1 MKQKLRHITLF
12 ATVLNFLSKCAA
24 SKGQNIIVSYSY
36 DTLCRENL
44 QLAEDSRSILATAST
59 IDSNVFSER
68 CCFMYLISVRNNSA
82 ALYASLFL
90 ALLLLNL
97 SSCIHEEL
105 PPCPQLQVTLE
116 VEDKN
121 YHNINSAVRFGFEE
135 WRSEELPFGDY
146 VGTLTYRL
154 HNVET
159 GEEVLAAPVTSVEG
173 DKQKFALPI
182 PENISFGTYVLTAY
196 GNLADSNI
204 LAQEYKGAELHPDN
218 LPGEDLYL
226 AHDTLVYDQL
236 TYDYTVGMKR
246 VKGKLIIHV
255 EGMPA
260 QYRASSKTI
269 TQLSGYV
276 DSHFNYHR
284 PLDMRIDTT
293 WVVPGEILTKTILA
307 PSLEHD
313 LSVLTLRFFEGNQ
326 CNESAFW
333 ISPETVAMNMRR
345 NELTIMRYV
354 YDKSC
359 CCFKIYILVNDHWE
373 MLHSMEIS

>member
-159 GEEVLAAPVTSVEG
+159 GEEVLAAPVTSVED

-196 GNLADSNI
+196 GNLTDSNI
-204 LAQEYKGAELHPDN
+204 LAQEYKGAELHSDN

-236 TYDYTVGMKR
+236 MYDYTVGMKR

-255 EGMPA
+255 EGMPV
-260 QYRASSKTI
+260 QYLASSKTI

-293 WVVPGEILTKTILA
+293 WKAPGEILTKTILA

-333 ISPETVAMNMRR
+333 ISPEAVAMNMRR

>member
-12 ATVLNFLSKCAA
+12 ATALNFLSKCAA
-24 SKGQNIIVSYSY
+24 SKGQYIIASYSY
-36 DTLCRENL
+36 NINYIETL
-44 QLAEDSRSILATAST
+44 QLELAENSRSTLISAST
-59 IDSNVFSER
+59 IGFNTP
-68 CCFMYLISVRNNSA
+68 SVLCRSMHSREILNNPVV
-82 ALYASLFL
+82 LYVLLCL
-90 ALLLLNL
+90 ALLNL
-97 SSCIHEEL
+97 SSCIREEL

-196 GNLADSNI
+196 GNLTDSNI

-236 TYDYTVGMKR
+236 KYDYTVGMKH
-246 VKGKLIIHV
+246 VKGKLIIRV

-260 QYRASSKTI
+260 QYQASSKTI

-293 WVVPGEILTKTILA
+293 WKAPGEILTKTILA

-333 ISPETVAMNMRR
+333 ISPEAVAMTMRR

>member
-36 DTLCRENL
+36 NIHYRETL
-44 QLAEDSRSILATAST
+44 QLAEDSRSTYQCAST
-59 IDSNVFSER
+59 IGFNTPS
-68 CCFMYLISVRNNSA
+68 I
-82 ALYASLFL
+82 LYRSMHSREVLDNPVVLYVSLCL
-90 ALLLLNL
+90 TVLNL

-105 PPCPQLQVTLE
+105 PPCPPLQVTLE

-121 YHNINSAVRFGFEE
+121 YHNINSAVRLGFEE
-135 WRSEELPFGDY
+135 RKSEELPFRDY

-159 GEEVLAAPVTSVEG
+159 GEEVLAASVTSVEG
-173 DKQKFALPI
+173 DEQKFALPI

-196 GNLADSNI
+196 GNLTDSNI

-260 QYRASSKTI
+260 QYLASSKTI

-293 WVVPGEILTKTILA
+293 WEAPGEILTKTILA

-333 ISPETVAMNMRR
+333 ISPEAVAMTMRR

>member
-59 IDSNVFSER
+59 IDSNVFSEQ
-68 CCFMYLISVRNNSA
+68 CCFMYLISVRNNPA

-121 YHNINSAVRFGFEE
+121 YRNINSAVHFGFEE

-196 GNLADSNI
+196 GNLIDSNI

-260 QYRASSKTI
+260 QYLASSKTI

-293 WVVPGEILTKTILA
+293 WKAPGEILTKTILA

-333 ISPETVAMNMRR
+333 ISPEAVAMTMRR